1 MKMKVRE
8 LIVLNQFIKNLIDRD
23 AEQNIQ
29 TVFKFKLLG
38 ILKNMEIPITNFEM
52 IRNEKIKEYGT
63 EDENGM
69 VSIPEDNESLMKQ
82 FTEDIN
88 ELLESEIHIPIEKL
102 NIDEAF
108 QAGVSADD
116 LVGLYGMIEGAHN
129 ISSCNE

>member
-69 VSIPEDNESLMKQ
+69 VSIPEENESLMKQ
-82 FTEDIN
+82 FTEDLN
-88 ELLESEIHIPIEKL
+88 ELLESEVHIPIEKL
-102 NIDEAF
+102 NIDEVF
-108 QAGVSADD
+108 QAGILADD
-116 LVGLYGMIEGAHN
+116 LVGLYGIIEG
-129 ISSCNE
+129 